1 MFLNLQ
7 NVYKKEYFEKLKK
20 KEVKYVPSFEYGNFT
35 NKK

>member
-20 KEVKYVPSFEYGNFT
+20 KVKYVPSFEYGNFT